1 MPVQA
6 NAHFTF
12 TSYEVTDGGIRMF
25 FVCTDPGP
33 GQPNDYDIFL
43 TDAELAPITTA
54 PQLNTLVTNKLNRK
68 IRAVNIAPK
77 LDPFIGQT
85 LVI

>member
-12 TSYEVTDGGIRMF
+12 TSYEIGDGGIWMF
-25 FVCTDPGP
+25 FVCNDPGP
-33 GQPNDYDIFL
+33 GQPNDYNIFV
-43 TDAELAPITTA
+43 TDSELAAVTTV
-54 PQLNTLVTNKLNRK
+54 PQLNTLVTQKLQRK
-68 IRAVNIAPK
+68 IRASNIAPK
-77 LDPFIGQT
+77 LDPLIGQT